1 MVRRPTLLNSC
12 AMAATAAEARFRIN
26 APSFTRRATR
36 VVALDEGATSVIS
49 RVADGPWA
57 GARFFS
63 YSADEQPGKS
73 NGEAGDIVLRGADGS
88 TTRLSDELADA
99 DVMVMIA
106 TADDGAVAASA
117 IGHACTQRGI
127 TTAGLIFGNGGDV
140 RAAVSALR
148 PHARVLMASKDGYD
162 VSDMLTA
169 LRA

>member
-49 RVADGPWA
+49 LVADRPWA

-63 YSADEQPGKS
+63 FSADEQPG
-73 NGEAGDIVLRGADGS
+73 NGNADDIVLRGADGS
-88 TTRLSDELADA
+88 TTRLSAELADA

-106 TADDGAVAASA
+106 TAEDGAAAASA

-127 TTAGLIFGNGGDV
+127 TTAGLIFGERGDV
-140 RAAVSALR
+140 REAVAALR
-148 PHARVLMASKDGYD
+148 PHARVLMASNDEHD